1 MLDNYNNTL
10 HQHFH
15 SDIGRIDKK
24 KGISSSAEGNEAVQH
39 DDLRDRGVSL

>member
-15 SDIGRIDKK
+15 SYIGRINKK
-24 KGISSSAEGNEAVQH
+24 KGILSSAKGNEAVQY
-39 DDLRDRGVSL
+39 DDLRHRGVSI